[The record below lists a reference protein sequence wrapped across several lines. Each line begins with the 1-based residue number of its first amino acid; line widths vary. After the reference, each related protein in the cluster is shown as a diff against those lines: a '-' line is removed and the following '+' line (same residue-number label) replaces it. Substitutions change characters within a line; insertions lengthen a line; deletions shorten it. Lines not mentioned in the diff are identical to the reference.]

1 MELLFILAF
10 TFGLILLVA
19 LPALIWTLNSRRAAS
34 SLPFPITERLK
45 PQIEMIGREAVVVS
59 PVGQGF
65 RGTVK
70 LEGELWL
77 ARLVAE
83 DGKGY
88 PAELE
93 SGARVRV
100 VDQQDLLLLV
110 EPLPVNAPQG
120 WHNLLHPENNEGRN
134 GRI

>member
-1 MELLFILAF
+1 MELLLFLALII
-10 TFGLILLVA
+10 GLISLAGVL
-19 LPALIWTLNSRRAAS
+19 ALIRDIFSQRKRQSR
-34 SLPFPITERLK
+34 LPPTPNLDKLK
-45 PQIEMIGREAVVVS
+45 PQIEMVGREAVVTS

-77 ARLVAE
+77 ARLVAQ

-100 VDQQDLLLLV
+100 VEQHDLLLLV
-110 EPLPVNAPQG
+110 EPLPQATPPG
-120 WHNLLHPENNEGRN
+120 WQEAAEPDWRKP
-134 GRI
+134 